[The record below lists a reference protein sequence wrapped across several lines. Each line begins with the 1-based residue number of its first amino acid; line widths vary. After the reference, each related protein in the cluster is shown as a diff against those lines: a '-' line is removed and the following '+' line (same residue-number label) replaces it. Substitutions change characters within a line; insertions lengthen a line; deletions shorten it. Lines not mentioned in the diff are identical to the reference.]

1 MPRAFAGAVY
11 QRRRLVA
18 DWFNTGAARVAQFSH
33 AEPGG
38 QSWLAHVRPL
48 AARRDQFIAVWLLY
62 PGRFGR
68 GALDAGEV
76 GTDAPGPTAA
86 RNSWSRGMEPGS
98 HAGSCGHFARAGDR
112 LRESRHA
119 LLRGHPAVPGLPGGG
134 DAGD

>member
-11 QRRRLVA
+11 QRGRLVA
-18 DWFNTGAARVAQFSH
+18 DWFNTGAGCFAQFSH
-33 AEPGG
+33 AEPWG

-76 GTDAPGPTAA
+76 GTDAPGSTAT
-86 RNSWSRGMEPGS
+86 RNNWSGGMEPGS
-98 HAGSCGHFARAGDR
+98 YAGSCRYLAGAGDGV
-112 LRESRHA
+112 RESR
-119 LLRGHPAVPGLPGGG
+119 
-134 DAGD
+134 